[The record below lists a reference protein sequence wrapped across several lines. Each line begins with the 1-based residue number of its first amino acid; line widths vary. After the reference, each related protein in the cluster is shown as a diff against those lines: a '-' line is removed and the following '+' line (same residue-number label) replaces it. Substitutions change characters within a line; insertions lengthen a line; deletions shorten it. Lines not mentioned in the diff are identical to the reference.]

1 MDVFLIDIYLTYNLK
16 TMEQLTIDDLI
27 NLKKHH
33 LAEYNKYS
41 ALLEKTKEAVK
52 TTVHLRKASTTEK
65 LMSKRRHDCDEVI
78 KILQRENR
86 SLGTGELCTFLN
98 ERLDYTRIYNS
109 TEFSNI
115 LGKYLK
121 QDERIKN
128 TIGKIKGKRTTI
140 WEIVKQIK

>member
-1 MDVFLIDIYLTYNLK
+1 
-16 TMEQLTIDDLI
+16 MEQLTIDDLI

-41 ALLEKTKEAVK
+41 ALLEKTKEENKEAVK
-52 TTVHLRKASTTEK
+52 TTAYLRRASTTEK
-65 LMSKRRHDCDEVI
+65 LMSKRRHDCDEVF

-121 QDERIKN
+121 EDERIKN

-140 WEIVKQIK
+140 WEVKQIK